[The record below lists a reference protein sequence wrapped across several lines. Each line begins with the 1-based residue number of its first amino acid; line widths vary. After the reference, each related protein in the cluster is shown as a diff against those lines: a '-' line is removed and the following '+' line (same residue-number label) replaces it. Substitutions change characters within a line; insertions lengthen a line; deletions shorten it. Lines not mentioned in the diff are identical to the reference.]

1 MNLHKLLY
9 AIAVAG
15 ITAFTLA
22 CAPARPAQGTT
33 SERISALDA
42 DMNYCDSQLHRTLA
56 ELADSTGTIDYTL
69 SPRNI
74 LAGEHHWNLRRVD
87 KAEWCGGFFPGILW
101 YDYEATADTAILSQ
115 ARRFTQPLA
124 FLAQTPAYDHDLGFL
139 VITSF
144 LNGYRLTGDNAYK
157 QVLLACADTLATLF
171 NPHAG
176 TILSWPRH
184 VRDYGGHNTIMD
196 NMINLELLFW
206 AADNGG
212 ADSLRQI
219 AMSHADTTM
228 AYHFHDEGIAY
239 HVAVYDSIDGH
250 FIRGCT
256 HQGLA
261 DTTMWAR
268 GQSWA
273 IYGYTM
279 CYRYTH
285 EQRYLSFAQKVADAY
300 LKNLPADGVPFWD
313 FNDPR
318 IATTTLT
325 ELTPS
330 PSVAPRDASAACVVA
345 SALIELADYVAP
357 NKAREYL
364 RVADLTLQ
372 TLRRP
377 EWRGADSCPA
387 FLLHSTGHH
396 PAGSEVDAS
405 ISYADYYYIEAL
417 IRVRKHALES
427 ADKKKAEK

>member
-1 MNLHKLLY
+1 MRKLLY
-9 AIAVAG
+9 VISIAIV
-15 ITAFTLA
+15 TAFTLA
-22 CAPARPAQGTT
+22 CNPTR
-33 SERISALDA
+33 SAASDHADLDA
-42 DMNYCDSQLHRTLA
+42 DLAYCDSQLHRTLA
-56 ELADSTGTIDYTL
+56 ELADSAGNIDYTL

-87 KAEWCGGFFPGILW
+87 KAEWCGGFFPGTLW
-101 YDYEATADTAILSQ
+101 YDYEATGDSAILEQ
-115 ARRFTQPLA
+115 ARRFTEPLA

-144 LNGYRLTGDNAYK
+144 LNGYRLTADQAYK

-171 NPHAG
+171 NPRAG

-184 VRDYGGHNTIMD
+184 VCDYGGHNTIMD

-212 ADSLRQI
+212 NDSLRQI

-228 AYHFHDEGIAY
+228 AYHFHDDIAY
-239 HVAVYDSIDGH
+239 HVAVYDTIDGH
-250 FIRGCT
+250 FLRGCT

-261 DTTMWAR
+261 DTSMWAR

-279 CYRYTH
+279 CYRYTQ
-285 EQRYLSFAQKVADAY
+285 EQRYLDFAQRVADVY
-300 LKNLPADGVPFWD
+300 LRNLPADGVPFWD

-318 IATTTLT
+318 IPTSGPDD
-325 ELTPS
+325 LTPS
-330 PSVAPRDASAACVVA
+330 DVVAPRDASAACVVA
-345 SALIELADYVAP
+345 SALFELADYVSP
-357 NKAREYL
+357 DKAREYL
-364 RVADLTLQ
+364 RVANRTLQ

-377 EWRGADSCPA
+377 QWRGGDFCPA

-396 PAGSEVDAS
+396 PAGSEINAS

-417 IRVRKHALES
+417 MRARKHI
-427 ADKKKAEK
+427 DKD